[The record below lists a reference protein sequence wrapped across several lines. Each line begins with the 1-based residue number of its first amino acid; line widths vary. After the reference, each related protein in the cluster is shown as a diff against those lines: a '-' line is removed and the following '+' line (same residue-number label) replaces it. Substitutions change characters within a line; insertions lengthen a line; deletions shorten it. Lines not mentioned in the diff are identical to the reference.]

1 MLKAIGWLIK
11 ASVFAIV
18 VLVIANYLKVGSK
31 TVSDHLKTQL
41 SHAEN
46 AEVVGEVKDWAQ
58 HVTKDHRGGIL
69 KKTDIETGIAAAKA
83 EAEPALARAKAA
95 LAPARKTASTEAG
108 TVGEEISSTER
119 QKLRA
124 LMRELNSSRG
134 SN

>member
-11 ASVFAIV
+11 ASVFAIA
-18 VLVIANYLKVGSK
+18 VLIVANYLKVGK
-31 TVSDHLKTQL
+31 NTVSDHLKTQL

-58 HVTKDHRGGIL
+58 HVTKEHRGGLL
-69 KKTDIETGIAAAKA
+69 KKVDIESGVVAAKS
-83 EAEPALARAKAA
+83 EAAVARAKTA
-95 LAPARKTASTEAG
+95 LAPAKTE
-108 TVGEEISSTER
+108 GEEISSTER

-134 SN
+134 TN

>member
-11 ASVFAIV
+11 ASAFAIV
-18 VLVIANYLKVGSK
+18 VLVIANYLKVGTK

-69 KKTDIETGIAAAKA
+69 KKTKLETGDAAQMS
-83 EAEPALARAKAA
+83 EPAQTRAKAA
-95 LAPARKTASTEAG
+95 IAPARKTASTEAAA
-108 TVGEEISSTER
+108 VGEEISSTEQ